1 MSSESE
7 GSQMDTS
14 LYIPTP
20 ERYLH
25 HVRELSKKQVR
36 SSKPTCDLVSKVNV
50 ITLPRQV
57 VFMDLS
63 KLDEFVKNVRGCKTP
78 ECEGMGTQYWASRC

>member
-1 MSSESE
+1 M
-7 GSQMDTS
+7 
-14 LYIPTP
+14 
-20 ERYLH
+20 
-25 HVRELSKKQVR
+25 R

-63 KLDEFVKNVRGCKTP
+63 KLDKFVKALNNVRGCKTL
-78 ECEGMGTQYWASRC
+78 ECEGELAPVGYWARGCPICSLCL